1 MSEVQKSFVICKCGA
16 MYMVWEGK
24 YFFFLRNWFMKS
36 SMSFD
41 ATWKFIKCII
51 KQYLFLLKKIES
63 KIIKKLMNC
72 FVPMPNLVE
81 ANSQQIPHKNSIYS
95 WHKNESNATRLNFEE
110 LYKELQ

>member
-1 MSEVQKSFVICKCGA
+1 
-16 MYMVWEGK
+16 
-24 YFFFLRNWFMKS
+24 
-36 SMSFD
+36 
-41 ATWKFIKCII
+41 
-51 KQYLFLLKKIES
+51 
-63 KIIKKLMNC
+63 LMNC